1 MKYFFSTITLIVI
14 LFSHGAFVHAQT
26 TACSPI
32 TSDNFQQCCYS
43 TNDGG
48 NACNDY
54 ISGSNSSPGQLNS
67 APALPTGT
75 ISTTAVNSGAAT
87 ASTAGQSSAASA
99 SSVQTCSPGKFNT
112 LLDIAIWIKC
122 IIGVIIIPGIF
133 SLAFVIFLWGVL
145 KFIRSSEKTDKED
158 GKRFIYMGLIGL
170 FVMVSVWGII
180 KIVATTLG
188 INSTVPMLQT
198 DYLNPNK
205 ASGNT
210 PASITNGAAN

>member
-1 MKYFFSTITLIVI
+1 MKHFFTIASILLFFIFIPIGTVHAAIPDMCSTIDSSNYSACCTGINPVGDTT
-14 LFSHGAFVHAQT
+14 SCSSYVSTGAAGQIGGIT
-26 TACSPI
+26 GGSLSTA
-32 TSDNFQQCCYS
+32 
-43 TNDGG
+43 
-48 NACNDY
+48 
-54 ISGSNSSPGQLNS
+54 
-67 APALPTGT
+67 
-75 ISTTAVNSGAAT
+75 AVNGGAAT
-87 ASTAGQSSAASA
+87 ASTPGQSSVASA

-133 SLAFVIFLWGVL
+133 SLAFVVFLWGVL

-198 DYLNPNK
+198 DYPNPNK
-205 ASGNT
+205 ASAT
-210 PASITNGAAN
+210 PTSITTGVTN